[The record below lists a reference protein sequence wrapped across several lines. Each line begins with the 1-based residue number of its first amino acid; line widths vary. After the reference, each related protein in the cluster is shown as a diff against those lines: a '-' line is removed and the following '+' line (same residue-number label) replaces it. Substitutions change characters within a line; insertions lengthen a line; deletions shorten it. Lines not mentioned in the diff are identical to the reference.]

1 MKIKNKVIVSNIVI
15 VVIPILTLLIIMGI
29 SIKSNNYHETIE
41 EIIETLV
48 KDKNS
53 LYSVQSLIY
62 QYEDDI
68 LSIPKSSYKNTT
80 QKELESN
87 QLSNLNQELSKLGY
101 NLSIEVNNKNFDRVW
116 GMDGFGDT
124 STVTVHVNRIRE
136 KIEDESKNIKF
147 IDTVWGAGY
156 RFCI

>member
-62 QYEDDI
+62 Q
-68 LSIPKSSYKNTT
+68 
-80 QKELESN
+80 
-87 QLSNLNQELSKLGY
+87 
-101 NLSIEVNNKNFDRVW
+101 
-116 GMDGFGDT
+116 
-124 STVTVHVNRIRE
+124 
-136 KIEDESKNIKF
+136 
-147 IDTVWGAGY
+147 
-156 RFCI
+156 

>member
-68 LSIPKSSYKNTT
+68 FSIPKSSYKNTT

-101 NLSIEVNNKNFDRVW
+101 NLSIEVNNKNLYDNLTKQEHQKLNELIKNYDNNFKH
-116 GMDGFGDT
+116 
-124 STVTVHVNRIRE
+124 TVITL
-136 KIEDESKNIKF
+136 DF
-147 IDTVWGAGY
+147 
-156 RFCI
+156 

>member
-53 LYSVQSLIY
+53 LYSVQNLIY

-101 NLSIEVNNKNFDRVW
+101 NLSIEVNNKNLYDNLTKQEHQKLNELIKNYDNNFKH
-116 GMDGFGDT
+116 
-124 STVTVHVNRIRE
+124 TVITL
-136 KIEDESKNIKF
+136 DF
-147 IDTVWGAGY
+147 
-156 RFCI
+156 

>member
-53 LYSVQSLIY
+53 LYSVIY

-87 QLSNLNQELSKLGY
+87 QLSNLNQELSKLG
-101 NLSIEVNNKNFDRVW
+101 
-116 GMDGFGDT
+116 
-124 STVTVHVNRIRE
+124 
-136 KIEDESKNIKF
+136 
-147 IDTVWGAGY
+147 
-156 RFCI
+156 

>member
-53 LYSVQSLIY
+53 LYSVQRLIY

-68 LSIPKSSYKNTT
+68 LSIPKSSYKNTI

-101 NLSIEVNNKNFDRVW
+101 NLSIEVNNKNLYDNLTKQEHQKLS
-116 GMDGFGDT
+116 D
-124 STVTVHVNRIRE
+124 ST
-136 KIEDESKNIKF
+136 
-147 IDTVWGAGY
+147 
-156 RFCI
+156 C

>member
-53 LYSVQSLIY
+53 LYSVQNLIY

-101 NLSIEVNNKNFDRVW
+101 NLSIEVNNKNLYDNL
-116 GMDGFGDT
+116 T
-124 STVTVHVNRIRE
+124 KQEHQKLNELI
-136 KIEDESKNIKF
+136 KNYDNNFKHTIITLDF
-147 IDTVWGAGY
+147 
-156 RFCI
+156 

>member
-80 QKELESN
+80 QKELESK
-87 QLSNLNQELSKLGY
+87 ELSKLGY
-101 NLSIEVNNKNFDRVW
+101 NLSIEVNNKNLYDNLTKQEHQKLNELIKNYDNNFKH
-116 GMDGFGDT
+116 
-124 STVTVHVNRIRE
+124 TVITL
-136 KIEDESKNIKF
+136 DF
-147 IDTVWGAGY
+147 
-156 RFCI
+156 

>member
-53 LYSVQSLIY
+53 LYSVQRLIY

-101 NLSIEVNNKNFDRVW
+101 NLSIEVNNKNLYDNLTKQEHQKLS
-116 GMDGFGDT
+116 D
-124 STVTVHVNRIRE
+124 ST
-136 KIEDESKNIKF
+136 
-147 IDTVWGAGY
+147 
-156 RFCI
+156 C

>member
-41 EIIETLV
+41 EVIETLV

-53 LYSVQSLIY
+53 LYSVQNLIY

-101 NLSIEVNNKNFDRVW
+101 NLSIEVNNKNLYDNLTKQEHQKLNELIKNYDNNFKH
-116 GMDGFGDT
+116 
-124 STVTVHVNRIRE
+124 TVITL
-136 KIEDESKNIKF
+136 DF
-147 IDTVWGAGY
+147 
-156 RFCI
+156 

>member
-53 LYSVQSLIY
+53 LYSVQNLIY

-101 NLSIEVNNKNFDRVW
+101 NLSIEVNDKNLYDNL
-116 GMDGFGDT
+116 T
-124 STVTVHVNRIRE
+124 KQEHQKLNELI
-136 KIEDESKNIKF
+136 KNYDNNFKHTIITLDF
-147 IDTVWGAGY
+147 
-156 RFCI
+156 

>member
-15 VVIPILTLLIIMGI
+15 VVIPILMLLIIMGI

-62 QYEDDI
+62 QHEDDM

-101 NLSIEVNNKNFDRVW
+101 NLSIEVNNKNLYDNLTKQEHQKLNELIKNYDNNFKH
-116 GMDGFGDT
+116 
-124 STVTVHVNRIRE
+124 TVITL
-136 KIEDESKNIKF
+136 DF
-147 IDTVWGAGY
+147 
-156 RFCI
+156 